1 MIALMS
7 NRREIIVGLS
17 ASFAALARSAWGQ
30 SRVATC
36 VLTPVTGEG
45 PYYFDPKLVRSDIT
59 EGRAG
64 VPLSLD
70 VRVVSVIDCEPIRK
84 ARVDIWHADAAGV
97 YSGYSD
103 QYGNGPAPDRST
115 KGKTYLR
122 GTQFSDRHGL
132 TSFRTIFP
140 SWYRGRTPH
149 IHFKVFLEPREVVA
163 SQLYFP
169 DTVSDR
175 IYSSSPAYS
184 ERRRDRDTFNE
195 TDMFLR
201 DRTGGAFCDIA
212 PQGAGYRASVVVGI
226 SQSLEP

>member
-1 MIALMS
+1 MS
-7 NRREIIVGLS
+7 NRREIVVGLS
-17 ASFAALARSAWGQ
+17 ASFAAVLARSAWGQ

-36 VLTPVTGEG
+36 VLTPVTSEG

-59 EGRAG
+59 ERRAG
-64 VPLSLD
+64 VPLILD
-70 VRVVSVIDCEPIRK
+70 VRVVSASDCVPIRK
-84 ARVDIWHADAAGV
+84 ARVDIWHADASGL

-103 QYGNGPAPDRST
+103 QYGNGAAPDRST
-115 KGKTYLR
+115 KGATYLR
-122 GTQFSDRHGL
+122 GTQFADRHGL
-132 TSFRTIFP
+132 TRFRTIFP

-149 IHFKVFLEPREVVA
+149 IHFKVFLDPGEVAA

-175 IYSSSPAYS
+175 IYASSPSYS

-212 PQGAGYRASVVVGI
+212 ERSPGDRAPSYRASVVVGI
-226 SQSLEP
+226 APS